1 MVQYITFTEGINM
14 QLDPL
19 YKSTKTG
26 AIQVCN
32 ISVIGDTVTV
42 EFGQLNGKMQSKSTV
57 CTPKNVGRANQTSAE
72 QQAILEAQAKHV
84 DKVKS
89 GYSTDI
95 SAPVT
100 VQLPQKVK
108 SYLDNKHLVKYP
120 AFTTPK
126 LNGVNGTYWLI
137 NDQLTLTSRGG
148 ETYPAIP
155 HLEEQIKQ
163 AMEFLGTDC
172 LNGEL
177 YIHGEHLQDIQSAV
191 KKPNKLSPKL
201 QFHIFELPNIN
212 QQYHAKST
220 LFGKLNATLGLSH
233 VIGITPISIESHEDA
248 TKWYDIHMLSGFE
261 GSVIYNADAMYEFN
275 VRSSSVLKYKG
286 TLDLEVK
293 LLSYNVDKNGHP
305 VFNAIYNG
313 KEFKVK
319 PKGTDKERKDIISN
333 FESQYKDHWYK
344 IEYETFSK
352 DGVPLKPVGLGL
364 RDCDANGEPLI

>member
-1 MVQYITFTEGINM
+1 MVQYFTFIEGINM
-14 QLDPL
+14 QLDTL
-19 YKSTKTG
+19 YKQGKTG

-32 ISVIGDTVTV
+32 ISAIDDTVIV

-57 CTPKNVGRANQTSAE
+57 CTAKNVGRANATTPE

-108 SYLDNKHLVKYP
+108 PYLDNKHLVKFP

-126 LNGVNGTYWLI
+126 LNGVNGTYWL
-137 NDQLTLTSRGG
+137 NEGQLSLTSRGG
-148 ETYPAIP
+148 ESYPLIP

-163 AMEFLGTDC
+163 AMDFFQTNC

-201 QFHIFELPNIN
+201 QFHIFELPTIN
-212 QQYHAKST
+212 QSYSAKST
-220 LFGKLNATLGLSH
+220 LFGKLNANLSLSH
-233 VIGITPISIESHEDA
+233 VIGITPISIESHEEA
-248 TKWYDIHMLSGFE
+248 ANWYNMHMLAGFE
-261 GSVIYNADAMYEFN
+261 GSVIYNSDAMYEFN

-319 PKGTDKERKDIISN
+319 PKGTDKERKDILSN
-333 FESQYKDHWYK
+333 FESQYKDKWYN
-344 IEYETFSK
+344 ISYECFSK
-352 DGVPLKPVGLGL
+352 DGTPLKPIGLGL
-364 RDCDANGEPLI
+364 RDCNSLGEPLI

>member
-1 MVQYITFTEGINM
+1 M
-14 QLDPL
+14 QLDTL
-19 YKSTKTG
+19 YKQGKTG

-32 ISVIGDTVTV
+32 IYVEHDTVIV

-57 CTPKNVGRANQTSAE
+57 CTAKNVGRSNETSAE

-108 SYLDNKHLVKYP
+108 SYLDNKHLVKFP
-120 AFTTPK
+120 AYTTPK

-137 NDQLTLTSRGG
+137 DGQLSLTSRGG
-148 ETYPAIP
+148 ESYPLIP
-155 HLEEQIKQ
+155 HLEDQIKQ
-163 AMEFLGTDC
+163 AMELLQTDC

-191 KKPNKLSPKL
+191 KKPNKLSPRL

-212 QQYHAKST
+212 QQYHTKST

-233 VIGITPISIESHEDA
+233 VIGITPIVITSHEEA
-248 TKWYDIHMLSGFE
+248 THWYDIHMLSGFE
-261 GSVIYNADAMYEFN
+261 GSVIYNMDATYQFN

-333 FESQYKDHWYK
+333 FESQYKDKYYT
-344 IEYETFSK
+344 IEYECFSR
-352 DGVPLKPVGLGL
+352 DGIPLKPIGLGL
-364 RDCDANGEPLI
+364 RDCDSTGEPLI

>member
-1 MVQYITFTEGINM
+1 MVQYFTFIEGINM
-14 QLDPL
+14 QLDTL
-19 YKSTKTG
+19 YKQGKT

-32 ISVIGDTVTV
+32 ISAINDTVIV

-57 CTPKNVGRANQTSAE
+57 CTAKNVGRANATTPE
-72 QQAILEAQAKHV
+72 QQAIIEAQAKYV

-95 SAPVT
+95 SAPIT

-108 SYLDNKHLVKYP
+108 SYLDNKHLVKFP

-126 LNGVNGTYWLI
+126 LNGVNGTYWFI
-137 NDQLTLTSRGG
+137 DGQLSLTSRGG
-148 ETYPAIP
+148 EYYPLIP

-163 AMEFLGTDC
+163 AMDFLQTDC

-201 QFHIFELPNIN
+201 QFHIFELPTIN
-212 QQYHAKST
+212 QSYSVKST
-220 LFGKLNATLGLSH
+220 LFGQLNATLGLSH
-233 VIGITPISIESHEDA
+233 VVGITPISVESHYDA
-248 TKWYDIHMLSGFE
+248 ANWYNMHILAGFE
-261 GSVIYNADAMYEFN
+261 GSVIYNSDAVYQFN

-305 VFNAIYNG
+305 VFNAIHNG

-333 FESQYKDHWYK
+333 FESQYKDKWYK
-344 IEYETFSK
+344 IEYECLSK
-352 DGVPLKPVGLGL
+352 DGTPLKPVGICL
-364 RDCDANGEPLI
+364 RDCDSAGEPLI

>member
-19 YKSTKTG
+19 YKLTKTG

-32 ISVIGDTVTV
+32 ISANGDTVTV

-57 CTPKNVGRANQTSAE
+57 CTAKNLGRSNQTSPE

-84 DKVKS
+84 DKIKS

-108 SYLDNKHLVKYP
+108 PYLDNKHLVKYP

-137 NDQLTLTSRGG
+137 DNQLTLTSRGG

-155 HLEEQIKQ
+155 HLEDQIKQ
-163 AMEFLGTDC
+163 AMEFLQTDC

-212 QQYHAKST
+212 QQYQAKST
-220 LFGKLNATLGLSH
+220 LFGKLNTTLGLSH
-233 VIGITPISIESHEDA
+233 VIGITPTVITSHEEA
-248 TKWYDIHMLSGFE
+248 THWYNIHMLAGFE
-261 GSVIYNADAMYEFN
+261 GSVIYNMDATYQFN
-275 VRSSSVLKYKG
+275 IRSSSVLKYKG

-333 FESQYKDHWYK
+333 FESQYKDQYYT
-344 IEYETFSK
+344 IEYECLSR
-352 DGVPLKPVGLGL
+352 DGTPLKPVGIGL
-364 RDCDANGEPLI
+364 RTCDAEGNPLI

>member
-1 MVQYITFTEGINM
+1 MIQYFIFIEGISM
-14 QLDPL
+14 QLDTL
-19 YKSTKTG
+19 YKQGKS

-32 ISVIGDTVTV
+32 IYVEHNTVIV

-57 CTPKNVGRANQTSAE
+57 CTAKNVGRANATTPE
-72 QQAILEAQAKHV
+72 QQAIIEAQAKHV

-95 SAPVT
+95 SAPIT

-108 SYLDNKHLVKYP
+108 SYLDNKHLVKFP

-126 LNGVNGTYWLI
+126 LNGVNGTYWL
-137 NDQLTLTSRGG
+137 NDGQLSLTSRGG
-148 ETYPAIP
+148 EYYPLIP

-163 AMEFLGTDC
+163 AMDFLNTDC

-191 KKPNKLSPKL
+191 KKPNKLSSKL
-201 QFHIFELPNIN
+201 QFHIFELPTVSKPYHIKSTWFGQLNIN
-212 QQYHAKST
+212 
-220 LFGKLNATLGLSH
+220 LNLSH
-233 VIGITPISIESHEDA
+233 VVGITPVSINSHDEA
-248 TKWYDIHMLSGFE
+248 THWYDMHILAGFE
-261 GSVIYNADAMYEFN
+261 GSVIYNSDAMYEFN

-333 FESQYKDHWYK
+333 FESQYKDKWYT

-352 DGVPLKPVGLGL
+352 DEVPQKPVGIGL
-364 RDCDANGEPLI
+364 RDCDETGEPLE

>member
-1 MVQYITFTEGINM
+1 MVQYFIFIEGISM
-14 QLDPL
+14 QLDTL
-19 YKSTKTG
+19 YKQGKT

-32 ISVIGDTVTV
+32 ISVIGDTVIV

-57 CTPKNVGRANQTSAE
+57 CTAKNVGRANATTPE
-72 QQAILEAQAKHV
+72 QQAIIEAQAKYV

-95 SAPVT
+95 SAPIT

-108 SYLDNKHLVKYP
+108 SYLDNKHLVKFP

-137 NDQLTLTSRGG
+137 DGQLSLTSRGG
-148 ETYPAIP
+148 EYYPLIP

-163 AMEFLGTDC
+163 AMDFLQTDC

-201 QFHIFELPNIN
+201 QFHIFELPTIN
-212 QQYHAKST
+212 QSYSVKST
-220 LFGKLNATLGLSH
+220 LFGQLNATLGLSH
-233 VIGITPISIESHEDA
+233 VIGITPILVESHEDA
-248 TKWYDIHMLSGFE
+248 TNWYNMHMLAGFE
-261 GSVIYNADAMYEFN
+261 GSVIYNSDAVYEFN

-333 FESQYKDHWYK
+333 FESQYKDKWYN
-344 IEYETFSK
+344 ISYECFSK
-352 DGVPLKPVGLGL
+352 DGTPLKPVGICL
-364 RDCDANGEPLI
+364 RDCDSAGEPLI

>member
-1 MVQYITFTEGINM
+1 M
-14 QLDPL
+14 QLETL
-19 YKSTKTG
+19 YKPTKLG

-32 ISVIGDTVTV
+32 ISAIGDTVTV

-57 CTPKNVGRANQTSAE
+57 CTAKNVGRANQTSPE
-72 QQAILEAQAKHV
+72 QQAILEAKAKHF
-84 DKVKS
+84 DKIKS
-89 GYSTDI
+89 GYSTDT

-100 VQLPQKVK
+100 VQLPQRVK

-120 AFTTPK
+120 AFTTHK

-137 NDQLTLTSRGG
+137 DNQLTLTSRGG
-148 ETYPAIP
+148 ETYHAIP
-155 HLEEQIKQ
+155 HLEDQIKQ
-163 AMEFLGTDC
+163 AMEFLQTDC

-191 KKPNKLSPKL
+191 KKPNKLSPRL

-212 QQYHAKST
+212 QQYQAKST

-233 VIGITPISIESHEDA
+233 VIGITPILIESEEDA
-248 TKWYDIHMLSGFE
+248 TRWYDIHMLSGFE
-261 GSVIYNADAMYEFN
+261 GSVIYNMDATYQFN
-275 VRSSSVLKYKG
+275 VRSSDVLKYKE

-333 FESQYKDHWYK
+333 FESQYKDQYYT

-352 DGVPLKPVGLGL
+352 DGIPLKPCGVGL
-364 RDCDANGEPLI
+364 RTCDVEGNPLI

>member
-1 MVQYITFTEGINM
+1 MVQYFTFIEGISM
-14 QLDPL
+14 QLDTL
-19 YKSTKTG
+19 YKQGKTG

-32 ISVIGDTVTV
+32 ISAIGDTVIV

-57 CTPKNVGRANQTSAE
+57 CTAKNVGRANQTTAE
-72 QQAILEAQAKHV
+72 QQAILEAKAKHV
-84 DKVKS
+84 DKIKS

-126 LNGVNGTYWLI
+126 LNGVNGTYWLVD
-137 NDQLTLTSRGG
+137 NQLTLTSRGG
-148 ETYPAIP
+148 ETYPVIP
-155 HLEEQIKQ
+155 HLEDQIKQ
-163 AMEFLGTDC
+163 AMELLQTDC

-191 KKPNKLSPKL
+191 KKPNKLSPRL

-212 QQYHAKST
+212 QQYHTKST

-233 VIGITPISIESHEDA
+233 VIGITPIVITSHEEA
-248 TKWYDIHMLSGFE
+248 THWYDIHMLSGFE
-261 GSVIYNADAMYEFN
+261 GSVIYNMDATYQFN

-319 PKGTDKERKDIISN
+319 PKGTDKERKDIIAN
-333 FESQYKDHWYK
+333 FESQYKDRYYT

-352 DGVPLKPVGLGL
+352 DGVPLKPCGVCL
-364 RDCDANGEPLI
+364 RDCDVEGNPLT

>member
-1 MVQYITFTEGINM
+1 MIQYFIFIEGINM
-14 QLDPL
+14 QLDTL
-19 YKSTKTG
+19 YKQGKT
-26 AIQVCN
+26 AIQVCS
-32 ISVIGDTVTV
+32 ISAIGDTVIV

-57 CTPKNVGRANQTSAE
+57 CTAKNVSRANATTPE

-95 SAPVT
+95 SAPIT

-108 SYLDNKHLVKYP
+108 SYLDNKHLVKFP

-126 LNGVNGTYWLI
+126 LNGVNGTYWL
-137 NDQLTLTSRGG
+137 NDGKLSLTSRGG
-148 ETYPAIP
+148 EYYPLIP

-163 AMEFLGTDC
+163 AMEFLQTDC

-191 KKPNKLSPKL
+191 KKPNKLSLKL

-212 QQYHAKST
+212 QPYSVKST
-220 LFGKLNATLGLSH
+220 LFGKLNTTLGLSH
-233 VIGITPISIESHEDA
+233 VIGITPILVESHEDA
-248 TKWYDIHMLSGFE
+248 TRWYDIHMLSGFE
-261 GSVIYNADAMYEFN
+261 GSVIYNFDAMYEFN
-275 VRSSSVLKYKG
+275 VRSSQVLKYKG

-305 VFNAIYNG
+305 VFNAIYNS

-333 FESQYKDHWYK
+333 FESQYKDKWYK
-344 IEYETFSK
+344 IEYETLSRE
-352 DGVPLKPVGLGL
+352 GTPLKPVGICL
-364 RDCDANGEPLI
+364 RDCDSAGEPLI

>member
-1 MVQYITFTEGINM
+1 MVQYFTFIEGISM
-14 QLDPL
+14 QLDTL
-19 YKSTKTG
+19 YKQGKT

-32 ISVIGDTVTV
+32 ISAIGDTVTV
-42 EFGQLNGKMQSKSTV
+42 EFGQLNGKMQYKSTV
-57 CTPKNVGRANQTSAE
+57 CTAKNVGRANATTPE

-84 DKVKS
+84 DKIKS

-126 LNGVNGTYWLI
+126 LNGVNGTYWLVD
-137 NDQLTLTSRGG
+137 NQLTLTSRGG
-148 ETYPAIP
+148 ETYPVIP
-155 HLEEQIKQ
+155 HLEDQIKQ
-163 AMEFLGTDC
+163 AMELLQTDC

-191 KKPNKLSPKL
+191 KKPNKLSPRL

-212 QQYHAKST
+212 QQYHTKST

-233 VIGITPISIESHEDA
+233 VIGITPIVITSHEEA
-248 TKWYDIHMLSGFE
+248 THWYDIHMLSGFE
-261 GSVIYNADAMYEFN
+261 GSVIYNMDATYQFN

-333 FESQYKDHWYK
+333 FESQYKDQWYK

-364 RDCDANGEPLI
+364 RDCDVEGNPLT

>member
-1 MVQYITFTEGINM
+1 M
-14 QLDPL
+14 QLDTL
-19 YKSTKTG
+19 YKQGKTG

-32 ISVIGDTVTV
+32 IYVEHDTVIV

-57 CTPKNVGRANQTSAE
+57 CTAKNVGRANATTPE
-72 QQAILEAQAKHV
+72 QQAIIEAQAKHV

-108 SYLDNKHLVKYP
+108 SYLDNKHLVKFP

-126 LNGVNGTYWLI
+126 LNGVNGTYWL
-137 NDQLTLTSRGG
+137 NEGQLSLTSRGG
-148 ETYPAIP
+148 ESYPLIP

-163 AMEFLGTDC
+163 AMDFFQTNC

-201 QFHIFELPNIN
+201 QFHIFELPTIN
-212 QQYHAKST
+212 QTYSIKST
-220 LFGKLNATLGLSH
+220 LFGKFNTVLSLSH
-233 VIGITPISIESHEDA
+233 VIGITPILVESHEDA
-248 TKWYDIHMLSGFE
+248 TRWYDIHMLSGFE
-261 GSVIYNADAMYEFN
+261 GSVIYNSDAMYEFN

-333 FESQYKDHWYK
+333 FESQYKDKWYK
-344 IEYETFSK
+344 IEYETLSK
-352 DGVPLKPVGLGL
+352 DGTPLKPIGLGL
-364 RDCDANGEPLI
+364 RDCNSLGEPLV

>member
-1 MVQYITFTEGINM
+1 MKTET
-14 QLDPL
+14 L
-19 YKSTKTG
+19 YKLNKSG
-26 AIQVCN
+26 QIQQILIEAIGPK
-32 ISVIGDTVTV
+32 VITSWGII
-42 EFGQLNGKMQSKSTV
+42 GGKQQTQEYV
-57 CTPKNVGRANQTSAE
+57 CTGRNIGRANATTPE
-72 QQAILEAQAKHV
+72 QQAIIEAQAKYV

-95 SAPVT
+95 SAPIT

-108 SYLDNKHLVKYP
+108 SYLDNKHLVKFP

-137 NDQLTLTSRGG
+137 DGQLSLTSRGG
-148 ETYPAIP
+148 ESYPLIP

-163 AMEFLGTDC
+163 AMDFLQTDC

-201 QFHIFELPNIN
+201 QFHIFELPTIN
-212 QQYHAKST
+212 QPYSAKST
-220 LFGKLNATLGLSH
+220 LFGQLNATLGLSH
-233 VIGITPISIESHEDA
+233 VIGITPISVESHDDA
-248 TKWYDIHMLSGFE
+248 AIWYNIHMLSGFE
-261 GSVIYNADAMYEFN
+261 GSVIYNSDAMYEFN

-333 FESQYKDHWYK
+333 FESQYKDQWYN
-344 IEYETFSK
+344 ISYECFSK
-352 DGVPLKPVGLGL
+352 DGTPLKPVGNYL
-364 RDCDANGEPLI
+364 RNCNNLGEPKD

>member
-1 MVQYITFTEGINM
+1 M
-14 QLDPL
+14 QLDTL
-19 YKSTKTG
+19 YKQGKT

-32 ISVIGDTVTV
+32 ISAVGDTVIV
-42 EFGQLNGKMQSKSTV
+42 EFGQLNGKMQSKSTI
-57 CTPKNVGRANQTSAE
+57 CTPKNVGRANATTPE
-72 QQAILEAQAKHV
+72 QQAILEAKAKHV
-84 DKVKS
+84 DKIKS

-137 NDQLTLTSRGG
+137 DGQLSLTSRGG
-148 ETYPAIP
+148 ETYPVIP
-155 HLEEQIKQ
+155 HLEDQIKQ
-163 AMEFLGTDC
+163 AMELLQTDC

-201 QFHIFELPNIN
+201 QFHIFELPTIN
-212 QQYHAKST
+212 QPYSVKST
-220 LFGKLNATLGLSH
+220 LFGQLNATLNLSH
-233 VIGITPISIESHEDA
+233 VVGITPIVITSHYD
-248 TKWYDIHMLSGFE
+248 TTNWYNMHILAGFE
-261 GSVIYNADAMYEFN
+261 GSVIYNSDAMYEFN

-333 FESQYKDHWYK
+333 FESQYKDQWYN
-344 IEYETFSK
+344 ISYETLSK
-352 DGVPLKPVGLGL
+352 DGTPLKPIGLGL
-364 RDCDANGEPLI
+364 RDCDEKTGEPLE